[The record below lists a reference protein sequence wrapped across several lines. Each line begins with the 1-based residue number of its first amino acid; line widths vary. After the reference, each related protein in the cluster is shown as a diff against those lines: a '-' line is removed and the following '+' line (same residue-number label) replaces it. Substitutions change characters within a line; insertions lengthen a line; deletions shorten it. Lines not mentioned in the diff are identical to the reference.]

1 MLLLYF
7 ILVRVVR
14 IYSTLLVIYALLSWF
29 PGAYQTK
36 LGQILV
42 SIVEPTL
49 VPFRRLG
56 LQFGGIDLTI
66 VAVFFVLQLLLRLFS
81 YLLLF

>member
-1 MLLLYF
+1 MFLFYI
-7 ILVRVVR
+7 ILVRLVR
-14 IYSTLLVIYALLSWF
+14 VYSTLLVIYALLSWF

-42 SIVEPTL
+42 AIVEPTL
-49 VPFRRLG
+49 APFRRLR
-56 LQFGGIDLTI
+56 LQFGGIDFTI
-66 VAVFFVLQLLLRLFS
+66 VAVFLVLQLLLRLFS

>member
-1 MLLLYF
+1 MFLLYI
-7 ILVRVVR
+7 ILVRLVR

-29 PGAYQTK
+29 PGAYLSK
-36 LGQILV
+36 PGRLLA

-49 VPFRRLG
+49 APFRRLR
-56 LQFGGIDLTI
+56 LQFGGIDFTI
-66 VAVFFVLQLLLRLFS
+66 VAVIFALQLFLRFIS

>member
-1 MLLLYF
+1 MFLLYI
-7 ILVRVVR
+7 ILARLVQV
-14 IYSTLLVIYALLSWF
+14 YSTLLVIYALLSWF

-36 LGQILV
+36 LGEILV
-42 SIVEPTL
+42 AIVEPTL
-49 VPFRRLG
+49 APFRRLR
-56 LQFGGIDLTI
+56 LQFGGIDFTI

>member
-1 MLLLYF
+1 MFLLYI
-7 ILVRVVR
+7 ILARLVQV
-14 IYSTLLVIYALLSWF
+14 YSTLLVIYALLSWF

-42 SIVEPTL
+42 AIVEPTL
-49 VPFRRLG
+49 APFRRLR
-56 LQFGGIDLTI
+56 LQFGGIDFTI

>member
-42 SIVEPTL
+42 AIVEPTL
-49 VPFRRLG
+49 APFRRLR
-56 LQFGGIDLTI
+56 LQFGGIDFTI
-66 VAVFFVLQLLLRLFS
+66 VAVFFVLQLLFRLFS

>member
-1 MLLLYF
+1 MFLLYI
-7 ILVRVVR
+7 ILARLVQV
-14 IYSTLLVIYALLSWF
+14 YSTLLVIYALLSWF

-42 SIVEPTL
+42 AIVEPTL
-49 VPFRRLG
+49 APFRRLR
-56 LQFGGIDLTI
+56 LQFGGIDFTI
-66 VAVFFVLQLLLRLFS
+66 VAVFFVLQLLFRLFS